1 MDGTDASIL
10 RELQINARRP
20 NRALADAAGVS
31 PSTMLHRVRSLEARR
46 VIRGYHADVDLAAL
60 GRHVEALV
68 FVRLQ
73 PKSPAAVDDF
83 MESIW
88 SLDETVAVT
97 LLTGS
102 FDVLVHLSVRDIA
115 HLSHTVLTAI
125 ASAPNVMDEQTSIIF
140 EHRRKQVLEPLP
152 G

>member
-1 MDGTDASIL
+1 M
-10 RELQINARRP
+10 
-20 NRALADAAGVS
+20 
-31 PSTMLHRVRSLEARR
+31 
-46 VIRGYHADVDLAAL
+46 
-60 GRHVEALV
+60 
-68 FVRLQ
+68 RLQ

-102 FDVLVHLSVRDIA
+102 FDVLVHLSVRDIG
-115 HLSHTVLTAI
+115 HLSEVVLTAV

-140 EHRRKQVLEPLP
+140 EHRRKRVLEQL
-152 G
+152 GD